1 MNATQSSSSRHI
13 SRTTVKRRL
22 RESGLHGQIAA
33 RKLLLRRDN
42 KQKRFVWAKKHK
54 EWTLDQWKSVL
65 WSDESKFEIF
75 GSNRRVFV
83 RRRKGER
90 MDSTCLVPTVKHGGG
105 GVMVWGCFAGDTV
118 GDLFKIEGILNQ
130 HGYHSILQRHAIP
143 SGLRLVGPSFIFQ
156 QDNDPKHTSR
166 LCKGYLTKKESDGVL
181 RQMTW
186 PPQSPDLNPI
196 EMDWGELD
204 RRVKA
209 KGPTSAKH
217 LWELLQDYWKTISGD
232 YLLKLIKR
240 MPRVCKAVIRA
251 KGGYFEETRI

>member
-1 MNATQSSSSRHI
+1 MSPNLRSLGSNHRCLCATQ
-13 SRTTVKRRL
+13 KRWTD
-22 RESGLHGQIAA
+22 GLYMPG
-33 RKLLLRRDN
+33 
-42 KQKRFVWAKKHK
+42 FPPWSMEEEVW
-54 EWTLDQWKSVL
+54 WC
-65 WSDESKFEIF
+65 
-75 GSNRRVFV
+75 G
-83 RRRKGER
+83 
-90 MDSTCLVPTVKHGGG
+90 
-105 GVMVWGCFAGDTV
+105 GCFAGDTV

-143 SGLRLVGPSFIFQ
+143 SGLRLVGPAFIFQ

-196 EMDWGELD
+196 EMVWGELD

-217 LWELLQDYWKTISGD
+217 LWELLQDCWKTISGD

-240 MPRVCKAVIRA
+240 MPRVCEAVIKA
-251 KGGYFEETRI
+251 KGGYFEER